1 MLWGG
6 DPIYISQP
14 IRVERAMANY
24 WLKHNSNSL
33 AEGPYNASQLKAMAA
48 AGQISKEALISND
61 REKWTRAT
69 QVKGLF
75 PSPTAPAPTIRP
87 APFPAP
93 PPDLAPPPAP
103 SPTPDAYD
111 VQEPEPPPVPPPGT
125 FNTGVPGQAINPVQ
139 LAYAGGYGVG
149 GFSGYGV
156 VGKVRN
162 VKWFLI
168 TAIVIV
174 VLFTLSQV
182 LSGSSQVFF
191 ARTST
196 TSLTPRSSRLGSRSA
211 PAPGQLAAVA
221 ATGALSC
228 FSQLALIGMA
238 IYWLVWLGTI
248 HSELQAFNASEFPT
262 SPGMAV
268 GFCFIPFFN
277 LYWIPSTMYKAA
289 AGIDHQLGG
298 GRISTTQVLVFHIL
312 AIVPG
317 CCLGLGLIFYALAM
331 MEVQKGLNELWT
343 RHSVHSTPPSI
354 PGV

>member
-6 DPIYISQP
+6 DPVYISQP

-24 WLKHNSNSL
+24 WLKQNSNSL
-33 AEGPYNASQLKAMAA
+33 AEGPYSASQLKAMAA
-48 AGQISKEALISND
+48 AGHILPAAMISID
-61 REKWTRAT
+61 REKWTPAT

-75 PSPTAPAPTIRP
+75 PSPTAPAPIP
-87 APFPAP
+87 APTIPPP
-93 PPDLAPPPAP
+93 PPDVAPPPAP
-103 SPTPDAYD
+103 ALDAYD
-111 VQEPEPPPVPPPGT
+111 VQEPQPPPVPPPGT
-125 FNTGVPGQAINPVQ
+125 FNAGVPGQTINPVQ
-139 LAYAGGYGVG
+139 LAYAGSYGVG

-174 VLFTLSQV
+174 ALFTISQV
-182 LSGSSQVFF
+182 LSGASQVFF

-196 TSLTPRSSRLGSRSA
+196 TTLTPRSSRLGSRSA
-211 PAPGQLAAVA
+211 PPAPGQLAAVA

-238 IYWLVWLGTI
+238 IYWLVWIGTI
-248 HSELQAFNASEFPT
+248 HSELYAFSAAEFPT

-277 LYWIPSTMYKAA
+277 LYWIPAMMYKAA
-289 AGIDHQLGG
+289 NGIDLHLGG
-298 GRISTTQVLVFHIL
+298 GRISPTKVLVFHIL

-331 MEVQKGLNELWT
+331 MEVQNGLNELWS
-343 RHSVHSTPPSI
+343 RHSVHSAPPAI

>member
-48 AGQISKEALISND
+48 VGQISKEALISND
-61 REKWTRAT
+61 REKWTPAT

-75 PSPTAPAPTIRP
+75 PSPAAPVPTIPPAPI
-87 APFPAP
+87 PAP
-93 PPDLAPPPAP
+93 PPDLAPRPAP

-111 VQEPEPPPVPPPGT
+111 VQEPEPPPVPRPGT
-125 FNTGVPGQAINPVQ
+125 FNAGVPGQAINPVQ
-139 LAYAGGYGVG
+139 LAYAGSYGVG

-156 VGKVRN
+156 VGRVRN

-174 VLFTLSQV
+174 VLFVLSQV
-182 LSGSSQVFF
+182 LSGASQVFF
-191 ARTST
+191 ARTSV
-196 TSLTPRSSRLGSRSA
+196 TPRSSRLVSRSA
-211 PAPGQLAAVA
+211 PPPAPGQLAAVA
-221 ATGALSC
+221 VTGALGC
-228 FSQLALIGMA
+228 FSELALFGMA
-238 IYWLVWLGTI
+238 IYWFVWIGTI
-248 HSELQAFNASEFPT
+248 HSELYAFNTAVFPT

-277 LYWIPSTMYKAA
+277 LYWIPSMMYRAA
-289 AGIDHQLGG
+289 DGIDRHLGG

-317 CCLGLGLIFYALAM
+317 CCMGLGLIFYALAM

-343 RHSVHSTPPSI
+343 RYSVHSAQPPAI